1 MDLSKIEIGSKVRVR
16 YKDGDS
22 IVRIV
27 SDFTSSW
34 DNNNDK
40 GDYITIVPSSGNLK
54 GLNVQANEHEIEYVL
69 EDK

>member
-34 DNNNDK
+34 DNNDK

-54 GLNVQANEHEIEYVL
+54 L
-69 EDK
+69 ES

>member
-22 IVRIV
+22 IFRIV

-34 DNNNDK
+34 DNNDK